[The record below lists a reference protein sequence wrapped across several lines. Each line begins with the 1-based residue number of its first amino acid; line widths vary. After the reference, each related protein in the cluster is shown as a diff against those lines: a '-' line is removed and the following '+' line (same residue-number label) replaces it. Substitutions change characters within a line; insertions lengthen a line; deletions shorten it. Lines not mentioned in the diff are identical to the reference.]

1 MTPHIAEIQRDVAD
15 RFASDAA
22 IEAAWERYREAILRH
37 QEASSE
43 MAVAKQEFE
52 TLFLAIE

>member
-15 RFASDAA
+15 RFAGDAA

-37 QEASSE
+37 QEVSSE
-43 MAVAKQEFE
+43 LAVAKREFE
-52 TLFLAIE
+52 ALFLANE